1 MTNRD
6 DEKIIKLLE
15 NLPQHKDKRP
25 QQEIYE
31 KLTLQFKGK
40 SQRKNKRFI
49 PYVAALSIF
58 LLLLG
63 LPFVVNHNITEQ
75 TTMETDATDERA
87 IFGIEEESSHT
98 SDDNMEST
106 ETFEREGLMEI
117 SLISGGVLTDV
128 PSDREVIHFATYN
141 ATGEYVIPLTFLV
154 PEEADME
161 SYYAQLD
168 VILNAFDLLPDH
180 YILEG
185 AEFSIDLD
193 TKQVVLTMQNEL
205 LEDSNSNE
213 LLPQLLGEMF
223 LPYGIEEVTFVNDV
237 SETTQTIDLSTYA
250 KQRESYFL
258 YGGNYIIVPLDN
270 DSTVEEALHALKQSY
285 SDSQI
290 KPVMDADIEFTVEE
304 AGETVIVEFVQES
317 IQEADVTIQMV
328 EAILLT
334 AKSFGYT
341 EVQFDQLP
349 FNQLEGYNF
358 NSPLPVPTAVNIIAD
373 IK

>member
-40 SQRKNKRFI
+40 AQRKSKRFI

-75 TTMETDATDERA
+75 TTMETDATDEHA
-87 IFGIEEESSHT
+87 ILGIEEESAHT
-98 SDDNMEST
+98 SDDNMESA

-117 SLISGGVLTDV
+117 SPISGGVLTDV
-128 PSDREVIHFATYN
+128 SSDREVIHFATYN
-141 ATGEYVIPLTFLV
+141 ETGEYVIPLTFLV
-154 PEEADME
+154 PEEANME

-205 LEDSNSNE
+205 LEDLNSNE

-223 LPYGIEEVTFVNDV
+223 LPYGIEEVTFVNDA